1 MQSLWKKYR
10 TYLIIILVILVLFWM
25 FLPKSKKIIYTTE
38 KIKIGTVTQ
47 IVSVT
52 GTVQADPKIT
62 LHFQKPGKIKAIN
75 VKVGDKTGSGQVLAS
90 LDTKALAIQVKQA
103 QAGVALAQANLNLK
117 LAGPSKEERDVA
129 QAQID
134 SATVAYH
141 ASLQNL
147 EDVKKTTAENEKKAE
162 LNLANAQVAL
172 QNAKIQYDNAVAA
185 GQTTTTSS
193 STALDNAY
201 ANAKTSVG
209 LIIVSAKEILSY
221 AKSILGIDQT
231 SIIPNAS
238 IYLGALSQQSLVNAQ
253 NDYNA
258 IKLLV
263 PQVEQQYNAILSTW
277 TPEEVDSF
285 ILTMLNMANK
295 TKSLAHSMYGVLNN
309 TLTGGNL
316 TQTVLDGYKATAA
329 QQEIT
334 ITNNINALQVAQQSI
349 TNEKLGISSTGISTS
364 SAIDNAKA
372 ALDTA
377 QNNYAI
383 AERNLEQIKIQ
394 NAQSIHAAQADVDM
408 KRVALEQ
415 AQAAYHAKVA
425 KPRSVDIAGLQAQL
439 AQAESA
445 YHLAV
450 QNLQDAQIIAPIEGI
465 ITEVNGEVGENVSG
479 AEPTIVMIAPKLKIK
494 ANVSE
499 TDITK
504 VRVGN
509 DISMTLDAF
518 PMDKVFKGKV
528 VDIDPA
534 ETVVQGVIYYQ
545 ITALFDNDH
554 PDIKSGMTVNLDI
567 MANKKENVLTVSP
580 QAVSYK
586 NNKPFVRILVGG
598 VPQEK
603 NIEVGLEGNDAIEVT
618 GGLKEGDEVILFE
631 K

>member
-1 MQSLWKKYR
+1 MQSLWKKYG
-10 TYLIIILVILVLFWM
+10 TYIIIILVILVLVGMFW
-25 FLPKSKKIIYTTE
+25 PKSKKTTYTTE
-38 KIKIGTVTQ
+38 KITTGTVTQ

-52 GTVQADPKIT
+52 GTVEADPKIT
-62 LHFQKPGKIKAIN
+62 LHFQKPGKIETIN
-75 VKVGDKTGSGQVLAS
+75 VKVGDKTESGQVLAS

-103 QAGVALAQANLNLK
+103 QAGVALAQANLNLR

-147 EDVKKTTAENEKKAE
+147 EDVKKTTTENEKKAE

-185 GQTTTTSS
+185 GQTTTASS

-209 LIIVSAKEILSY
+209 LVIVSAKEILSY

-253 NDYNA
+253 NDYDA

-277 TPEEVDSF
+277 KPEEVDSF
-285 ILTMLNMANK
+285 IPTMLNMANK

-349 TNEKLGISSTGISTS
+349 TNAKLGISSTGISTS

-377 QNNYAI
+377 QNNYAT
-383 AERNLEQIKIQ
+383 AERNLEQVKAQ
-394 NAQSIHAAQADVDM
+394 DSQSINAAQADVDM
-408 KRVALEQ
+408 KRVAIEQ
-415 AQAAYHAKVA
+415 AQAAYNAKVA
-425 KPRSVDIAGLQAQL
+425 KPRSVDIAGLQAQV

-518 PMDKVFKGKV
+518 PMDEVFKGKV

-554 PDIKSGMTVNLDI
+554 PDIKAGMTVNLDI

-586 NNKPFVRILVGG
+586 DNKPFVRILVDG

-603 NIEVGLEGNDAIEVT
+603 NIEIGLEGNDAIEVT
-618 GGLKEGDEVILFE
+618 GGLQAGDEVVLFAQ
-631 K
+631 